1 MYVITTNVSINLTT
15 HFIDVIQKAKIKNE
29 VSLTFNELIT
39 IIKIMAKIL
48 LYDREPTIKMYGKI
62 SIVTVVKSKVV
73 VSKK

>member
-1 MYVITTNVSINLTT
+1 
-15 HFIDVIQKAKIKNE
+15 
-29 VSLTFNELIT
+29 
-39 IIKIMAKIL
+39 MAKIL